1 MTYSDIIS
9 NFNLY
14 ANVMNTIYVEQTE
27 KDLLSDPNYRSVLTM
42 LADGAFVSLYT
53 PFENLIRPFIDSEK
67 INYDNRIDDLNQYA
81 NTLYTSGRTISVIND
96 FEAYQSNNYFQEVHN
111 MYNLYYILEYY
122 QEMTDTSL
130 LTCWAHTP
138 ERFNSVNDD
147 AHKYFEDRSLI
158 LLNQLS

>member
-27 KDLLSDPNYRSVLTM
+27 KNLLSDPNYRLALTM
-42 LADGAFVSLYT
+42 LADGAFATLYT
-53 PFENLIRPFIDSEK
+53 PLDSYIRPFIDIEK
-67 INYDNRIDDLNQYA
+67 INYDNRIADLNQYA
-81 NTLYTSGRTISVIND
+81 NTLYTSGRTISVITD
-96 FEAYQSNNYFQEVHN
+96 YEAYKSNNYFQEVDH
-111 MYNLYYILEYY
+111 MYRLYYILEYY

-130 LTCWAHTP
+130 PTCWASTP
-138 ERFNSVNDD
+138 ERFSSVNDD
-147 AHKYFEDRSLI
+147 AHKYFEDRSLA